1 MNFIKSIFILRT
13 FLLLSF
19 LRQRSQRHQRVQR
32 ETNVGKNAGNFRCLC
47 RVCREISENGFR
59 MPSTADGKVCAS
71 SSLSPP
77 KTGQIL
83 IKGQEVFGPSC
94 NENLIT
100 QFSEKFILLLTVG
113 ARSNFS
119 KLPSDH
125 RHF

>member
-1 MNFIKSIFILRT
+1 
-13 FLLLSF
+13 
-19 LRQRSQRHQRVQR
+19 
-32 ETNVGKNAGNFRCLC
+32 
-47 RVCREISENGFR
+47 
-59 MPSTADGKVCAS
+59 MPSTADGEVSAS

-83 IKGQEVFGPSC
+83 IKGQEVFKPSC

-119 KLPSDH
+119 KLSSLLMS
-125 RHF
+125 

>member
-1 MNFIKSIFILRT
+1 
-13 FLLLSF
+13 
-19 LRQRSQRHQRVQR
+19 
-32 ETNVGKNAGNFRCLC
+32 
-47 RVCREISENGFR
+47 
-59 MPSTADGKVCAS
+59 MPSTADGEVSA

-83 IKGQEVFGPSC
+83 IKGQEVFKPSC

-119 KLPSDH
+119 KLSSLLMS
-125 RHF
+125 